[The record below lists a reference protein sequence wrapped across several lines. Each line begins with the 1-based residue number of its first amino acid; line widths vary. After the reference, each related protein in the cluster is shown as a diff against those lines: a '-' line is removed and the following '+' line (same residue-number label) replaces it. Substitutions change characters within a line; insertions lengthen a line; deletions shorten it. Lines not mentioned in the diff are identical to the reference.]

1 MSQPSTSDPRRVESD
16 FRRHLRWAVV
26 WPLAAFFLASGV
38 LVALVLHVQHR
49 NKRVDQTD
57 VVIGRA
63 TLVERLIVDRESRLR
78 AYMVTGD
85 RRFSESYRE
94 ADERLA
100 PAITNL
106 EELVSEHPAQVAR
119 LVSMQAALARWQE
132 YAEQQLARRLD
143 AATAQDVPFH
153 VLDGE
158 AIASDIRSRLHEFIE
173 VEEARRVRRGIRA
186 EAVTHY
192 AFLLGLVFALLLGP
206 ALALTTA
213 YQMGRSRQKYREAL
227 EAQERTART
236 LRESEEKLRLAED
249 AAKMGSLHRD
259 FLSGETVWSDS
270 FKALFDLSPDAEMS
284 YEVFLAAVHPDD
296 RDRVDRAVQ
305 DALANRT
312 PYQVEMRVPWPDGS
326 VRWVASRGEAF
337 YDDHGRP
344 VRMAGM
350 ALDVTAQ
357 KRAEEA
363 VRESDRRKDEFLGM
377 LSHELR
383 NPLAS
388 IHNSVHLLG
397 HAAPASEQAA
407 RARTVI
413 ERQVDHLAR
422 LVDDLLDVKRISTG
436 KLRLRT
442 AVMDLTQQVRE
453 TVEDIRPLFVSRS
466 LSLDMK
472 APDQAVRV
480 DGDRTRLTQ
489 MVSNLLHNAAKF
501 TDAGGHVSVTVESRG
516 GQARIRV
523 LDDGVGVAPEML
535 DKLFDPFVQSD
546 RTLHRTTGGLG
557 LGLSLVRGIAEL
569 HGGTVIARSGG
580 SGKGTEFEVTLPT
593 TQPGV
598 APADETVSP
607 ETTGKSRVLI
617 IEDNVDAAVSLRD
630 LIQMLGGHEV
640 HVAHDGEAG
649 IAAAREQQPH
659 VILCDIGLPV
669 MGGYEVARRIRFG
682 GVAPGAR
689 LIALTG
695 YASPEDIDRALRAG
709 FDYHIAKPPDIDRV
723 LALVAEA
730 SSRLAPLAVPD
741 DLATGHH
748 EVDAQHASLLS
759 ELARLR
765 TASPE
770 TVWESLRLLQQHTSS
785 HLRYEETLMD
795 DVGYPDLAAHKQ
807 RHEDYLRRSRVL
819 QEQLERDGVT
829 PDKLS
834 VLADSIQAWV
844 TEHVYDEDRRLT
856 EFIRERKPSRGT
868 TG

>member
-26 WPLAAFFLASGV
+26 WPLAAFFLAAGV

-516 GQARIRV
+516 GQGFGAELFGDEALERADCNWRIDLAAPACVFARRPTGATANRGDRIRGTRDPVCFIEAALGDELHVAARVGFHGARVEARHV
-523 LDDGVGVAPEML
+523 LAKPPEVAWHSLYQALRHPAA
-535 DKLFDPFVQSD
+535 PAISC
-546 RTLHRTTGGLG
+546 RTTGRMRR
-557 LGLSLVRGIAEL
+557 VRE
-569 HGGTVIARSGG
+569 
-580 SGKGTEFEVTLPT
+580 
-593 TQPGV
+593 
-598 APADETVSP
+598 
-607 ETTGKSRVLI
+607 SR
-617 IEDNVDAAVSLRD
+617 N
-630 LIQMLGGHEV
+630 
-640 HVAHDGEAG
+640 
-649 IAAAREQQPH
+649 
-659 VILCDIGLPV
+659 
-669 MGGYEVARRIRFG
+669 
-682 GVAPGAR
+682 
-689 LIALTG
+689 
-695 YASPEDIDRALRAG
+695 
-709 FDYHIAKPPDIDRV
+709 
-723 LALVAEA
+723 
-730 SSRLAPLAVPD
+730 
-741 DLATGHH
+741 
-748 EVDAQHASLLS
+748 
-759 ELARLR
+759 LR
-765 TASPE
+765 T
-770 TVWESLRLLQQHTSS
+770 
-785 HLRYEETLMD
+785 
-795 DVGYPDLAAHKQ
+795 
-807 RHEDYLRRSRVL
+807 RRSKPAYRHSAHSL
-819 QEQLERDGVT
+819 
-829 PDKLS
+829 
-834 VLADSIQAWV
+834 
-844 TEHVYDEDRRLT
+844 YRR
-856 EFIRERKPSRGT
+856 S
-868 TG
+868 